1 MNDFQYVGCELH
13 LFKHARNWKRYWGSF
28 IQPYLDGD
36 VLEVGAGIGSNT
48 VLLRN
53 YRQRRWVCLE
63 PDSALAERLRAL
75 LDGRK
80 LTYLCEVVV
89 GTLETL
95 GREELF
101 DVIMHIDVLEHIED
115 DRAELSRAAGHLK
128 PGGRLIVI
136 APAHE
141 WLSSRFDK
149 AMGHHRRYNRK
160 VLITVAPKSLKL
172 ERIIYLDCVGLCAS
186 FANRLFLRQTLPSL
200 GQIKIWDEIMVPCS
214 KWLDGRLSYRI
225 GKSVL
230 GVWRNG

>member
-1 MNDFQYVGCELH
+1 MNDFQYIGCELD
-13 LFKHARNWKRYWGSF
+13 LFKDAINWKRYWSPF
-28 IQPYLDGD
+28 IQTYLDGD

-63 PDSALAERLRAL
+63 PVSALAERLRAL
-75 LDGRK
+75 LDGCK

-115 DRAELSRAAGHLK
+115 DKAELSRAAGHLE

-149 AMGHHRRYNRK
+149 AMGYHRRYNRK
-160 VLITVAPKSLKL
+160 VLTTVAPKSLRI
-172 ERIIYLDCVGLCAS
+172 ERIIYLDCVGLCAP
-186 FANRLFLRQTLPSL
+186 FANCLLLKQPLPSL
-200 GQIKIWDEIMVPCS
+200 RQIKIWDGVMVPLS
-214 KWLDGRLSYRI
+214 KWLDGRFLYRI
-225 GKSVL
+225 GKSIL